1 MADSHREC
9 SAPVRR
15 STVAIAV
22 AGLLQFV
29 SLPAAHAGEAR
40 QLAMALASQASYL
53 TSEALSYEHG
63 EGVVRDQA
71 YAARLYCE
79 AARLGDSEAMHA
91 LGWMYANARGLE
103 RNDDYARTLF
113 AMAAFLGHPQA
124 TRLQARFGD
133 YSGAAPDCLQVPAS
147 TVLQTAQLDGLLAR
161 LPAPRQQIAAR
172 LRELA
177 PEYGIEPG
185 LALAIALAESAL
197 NPEALSPKNAMGVM
211 QLIPD
216 TAARFRVREPYDP
229 EQNMRGG
236 LAYLRWLLAYF
247 EGDVRLVAA
256 GYNAGEGAVDRYQ
269 GVPPYAETQ
278 AYVERILRYLG
289 SERHDYDSRVVPPSA
304 RMRALRVAMQD
315 RE

>member
-1 MADSHREC
+1 MADSDR
-9 SAPVRR
+9 SAGMRTGRR
-15 STVAIAV
+15 VLTLAFAS
-22 AGLLQFV
+22 LLHWAM
-29 SLPAAHAGEAR
+29 PP
-40 QLAMALASQASYL
+40 LASASDELALASALTSQARYL
-53 TSEALSYEHG
+53 ASEALSYEHG
-63 EGVVRDQA
+63 EGVVRDQP

-79 AARLGDSEAMHA
+79 AARLGDAEAMHA

-113 AMAAFLGHPQA
+113 AMAASLGHPQA
-124 TRLQARFGD
+124 GRIQHRFGE
-133 YSGAAPDCLQVPAS
+133 YSGAAPDCLQVPAA
-147 TVLQTAQLDGLLAR
+147 TVLQTTPVDRLLAR
-161 LPAPRQQIAAR
+161 LPAPRQQLAER
-172 LRELA
+172 LRAIA
-177 PEYGIEPG
+177 PEYGIDPG

-216 TAARFRVREPYDP
+216 TAARFRVREPFDP

-256 GYNAGEGAVDRYQ
+256 GYNAGEGAVNRYQ
-269 GVPPYAETQ
+269 GVPPYAETR

-289 SERHDYDSRVVPPSA
+289 RDRHAYDANVVLPSA
-304 RMRALRVAMQD
+304 RMSALRLVVQND
-315 RE
+315 E